1 MRDRA
6 FGLLAILFAANEAY
20 DEGLGGKNLTIRLV
34 LAAGFAIALGLY
46 VFCEGRQMKKGEGR
60 EGGGEESRMG
70 TAAFSVMVISLEFGD
85 GSFLRHVFFGV
96 VFAVLFGML
105 FYYYFAFRRHRRKV
119 VRERDGEGR
128 PDKVVFVMGIV
139 VLLLTG
145 FNFATGVYGNNF
157 MLPCIFFGGLGVSMC
172 LEYIMD
178 AVRGAGSRGREGEE
192 GVEGV
197 EGGGADM
204 KTP

>member
-34 LAAGFAIALGLY
+34 LAVGFAIALGFY
-46 VFCEGRQMKKGEGR
+46 VFCEGRQMKKGESR
-60 EGGGEESRMG
+60 EGGGDESRMG
-70 TAAFSVMVISLEFGD
+70 TGAFSVMVISLDFGD
-85 GSFLRHVFFGV
+85 GSFVRHVFFGV

-172 LEYIMD
+172 LEYILD
-178 AVRGAGSRGREGEE
+178 AGRGEGCQ
-192 GVEGV
+192 GALGVKRVEGRSD
-197 EGGGADM
+197 GGADM

>member
-34 LAAGFAIALGLY
+34 LAVGFAIALGFY
-46 VFCEGRQMKKGEGR
+46 VFCEGRQMKKGESR
-60 EGGGEESRMG
+60 EGGGDESRMG
-70 TAAFSVMVISLEFGD
+70 TGAFSVMLISLDFGD
-85 GSFLRHVFFGV
+85 GSFGRHVFFGV

-105 FYYYFAFRRHRRKV
+105 FYYYFALRWRRRKAA
-119 VRERDGEGR
+119 RERDGEGR
-128 PDKVVFVMGIV
+128 PDKVAFVMGILT
-139 VLLLTG
+139 LLLTG

-172 LEYIMD
+172 LEYILD
-178 AVRGAGSRGREGEE
+178 AGREARRRARGGEE
-192 GVEGV
+192 GGV
-197 EGGGADM
+197 S
-204 KTP
+204 K